1 MKPALFDYVCPTT
14 LDDALETLRQ
24 RGDDAKCLAGGQS
37 LVPLLNLRLSKPHT
51 LIDLNRITEL
61 AYIRAHNG
69 GLALGALARQR
80 AIETSA
86 LVRDRASLLHEVTP
100 LIGHPPIRS
109 RGTLGGSLAHADP
122 AAEYPAVVLAL
133 DGHMTLKSAGGERV
147 VPAREFFVSYLT
159 TACKPTEVLTRI
171 TLPSLPPRTGTAF
184 MELTQRHG
192 DFAVVGVAAA
202 VTLDDAGA
210 VSRARIVL
218 CGVGPTPLRA
228 AQAETALEGQA
239 PTGARLVEA
248 GRLAI
253 DATDPADDLHG
264 SAEYRREM
272 TAVLTRRTL
281 ARALERLGVRL

>member
-1 MKPALFDYVCPTT
+1 MKPAAFDYVCPTS
-14 LDDALETLRQ
+14 LADALETLRQ
-24 RGDDAKCLAGGQS
+24 RGDEAKCLAGGQS

-51 LIDLNRITEL
+51 LVDLNRITEL
-61 AYIRAHNG
+61 AYIRAHDG
-69 GLALGALARQR
+69 GLVIGALTRQR
-80 AIETSA
+80 TVETLA
-86 LVRDRASLLHEVTP
+86 LVRERAPLLHEVTP

-133 DGHMTLKSAGGERV
+133 DGLITLRRVGGERV

-159 TACKPTEVLTRI
+159 TACEPTEVLTRV
-171 TLPSLPPRTGTAF
+171 TLPLLPPRTGTAF

-202 VTLDDAGA
+202 VTLDGAGA

-228 AQAETALEGQA
+228 ARAEAALVGQG
-239 PTGARLVEA
+239 PTGALLAEA

-281 ARALERLGVRL
+281 VRALERLGVRL